1 LINRNVPIPAAGKPI
16 RAAAAALIEGAF
28 GFAEA
33 AAKRN
38 GQTVWVRVTCYL
50 CEDESC
56 WAWTRKNWVRHASAW
71 EKVMDLE
78 SLTRDGGAT
87 LDENLS
93 MDQIAQKIKDKAD
106 ELKCP

>member
-1 LINRNVPIPAAGKPI
+1 
-16 RAAAAALIEGAF
+16 
-28 GFAEA
+28 
-33 AAKRN
+33 
-38 GQTVWVRVTCYL
+38 
-50 CEDESC
+50 
-56 WAWTRKNWVRHASAW
+56 
-71 EKVMDLE
+71 MDLE